1 MWTLIKIG
9 NLFHKVKVIIQVDQ
23 FQAGHLPLVDLLKII
38 WIQLKLFKVIRDK
51 VLKSHKYKVKVIK
64 QIKVGIRVMLK
75 VGAISKRVYC
85 NKAQVKGI
93 WGKTLVI
100 FYLSFLKLKI
110 FKIINL
116 VLNSLQR
123 HKRQSIKLSL
133 NIYLKMG

>member
-1 MWTLIKIG
+1 
-9 NLFHKVKVIIQVDQ
+9 
-23 FQAGHLPLVDLLKII
+23 
-38 WIQLKLFKVIRDK
+38 
-51 VLKSHKYKVKVIK
+51 
-64 QIKVGIRVMLK
+64 MLK

-123 HKRQSIKLSL
+123 HKRQSIKLSS